1 MLYLQ
6 VVTAVLV
13 LYTKL
18 LSLPIPESNI
28 LLELF
33 PQVASA
39 LVLLR
44 FWRLLSKVGCE
55 NPPQTL
61 ELQEPLQLLRI
72 YRLWLL

>member
-44 FWRLLSKVGCE
+44 FWRLLTKTQRQKG
-55 NPPQTL
+55 
-61 ELQEPLQLLRI
+61 
-72 YRLWLL
+72 